1 MALYENTPPMVT
13 NGLVLALDAA
23 NIRSYTGTGTTWTD
37 LSGNNNNG
45 TLVNSP
51 TFSST
56 NGGNL
61 SFNGT
66 TQNISLPSSLTRLNT
81 NYSIGMWFLPTRVFS
96 SYLTSDWSSTGR
108 NYLLAQ
114 DVTNNKI
121 ALIIGNGSTSQDTT
135 LQSNLALTTNAWNN
149 VTFVVNGTTRTIY
162 MNGVFDKSAVG
173 SYSGGV
179 TSNLRNIA
187 TSNDRNAADFFQGN
201 IATTQFYNRALTAA
215 EVQQNYNALKNR
227 FNLK

>member
-1 MALYENTPPMVT
+1 MATIGGANIVRS
-13 NGLVLALDAA
+13 GLVLELDAA
-23 NIRSYTGTGTTWTD
+23 SRNSYPGSGTVLSD
-37 LSGNNNNG
+37 LSGNNNTG
-45 TLVNSP
+45 TLVNGP

-81 NYSIGMWFLPTRVFS
+81 NYSVGMWFQPTRVFT

-121 ALIIGNGSTSQDTT
+121 TLIIGNGSTSQDTT

-149 VTFVVNGTTRTIY
+149 ITFVVNGTTRIIY
-162 MNGVFDKSAVG
+162 MNGVFDNSAVG
-173 SYSGGV
+173 SFSGGV
-179 TSNLRNIA
+179 TSNARNIA
-187 TSNDRNAADFFQGN
+187 TSDARNAADFFQGN
-201 IATTQFYNRALTAA
+201 IATTQFYNRSLSAT
-215 EVQQNYNALKNR
+215 EISQNYNATKAR
-227 FNLK
+227 FDL